1 LAETEATEISETAEE
16 TAAEAVVEP
25 AREAE
30 LSVTVRMTAG
40 VLYDYMIRHAY
51 TSASGILGTC
61 FGVLGLLVYAKSGGF
76 LYLIMGI
83 VLILYLPVVLAKNAA
98 VQMKLNPVY
107 KEPLHYEFDSE
118 GVHVSQGES
127 AQSLTWEQCTKAVS
141 TGKSILLY
149 TGKNNASIF
158 PRKDLGEDA
167 SALIAILAKYLDP
180 KKMKIRF

>member
-1 LAETEATEISETAEE
+1 MTETENGNEKETVSGKGDTAPAESEL
-16 TAAEAVVEP
+16 
-25 AREAE
+25 R
-30 LSVTVRMTAG
+30 VTVQMTAG

-51 TSASGILGTC
+51 TGAAGILGTC
-61 FGVLGLLVYAKSGGF
+61 FGFLGLLVFARTGGF

-107 KEPLHYEFDSE
+107 KKPLVYDFDAD
-118 GVHVSQGES
+118 GVHVTQGETS
-127 AQSLTWEQCTKAVS
+127 QSLAWEQCTKAVS

-167 SALIAILAKYLDP
+167 TALIAILAKYMDP